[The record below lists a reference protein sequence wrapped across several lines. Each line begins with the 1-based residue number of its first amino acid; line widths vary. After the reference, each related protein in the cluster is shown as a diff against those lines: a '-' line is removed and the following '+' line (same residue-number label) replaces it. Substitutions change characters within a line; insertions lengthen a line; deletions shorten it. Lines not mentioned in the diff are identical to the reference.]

1 LHILLL
7 GDSMSFIG
15 IIGRR
20 KKGKRN
26 SLTFNQEVIQKIQ
39 EFHAIP
45 VGILVDF
52 EEDSK
57 KEFEQILPLLQL
69 CDGFILQGG
78 SEYYDIDIL
87 IIKYAYENN
96 ISTLGIC
103 LGMQTMAMTF
113 GGIMSTI
120 GSSHNKDFEYVHDI
134 EIIKDS
140 KLYNIIQRENIPVN
154 SRHKDYIVS
163 TNLFVS
169 ARSNV
174 IEAIEATD
182 KDFFIGVQWHPESL
196 KDENTQK
203 LFTAFFNNVKK

>member
-1 LHILLL
+1 
-7 GDSMSFIG
+7 MSWIG

-26 SLTFNQEVIQKIQ
+26 SLTFNEEVVKKIQ

-52 EEDSK
+52 KNNSH
-57 KEFEQILPLLQL
+57 KEFERILPLLKL

-87 IIKYAYENN
+87 ITKYLYENN
-96 ISTLGIC
+96 IPTLGIC
-103 LGMQTMAMTF
+103 LGMQTMAMAF

-120 GSSHNKDFEYVHDI
+120 GISHNKEFEYVHDV
-134 EIIKDS
+134 EIIKTS
-140 KLYNIIQRENIPVN
+140 KLYNIIQKEYIPVN
-154 SRHKDYIVS
+154 SRHNDYIVS
-163 TNLFVS
+163 TNLLVS
-169 ARSNV
+169 AKSNV

-196 KDENTQK
+196 KDENTRK
-203 LFTAFFNNVKK
+203 LFTAFFDNVKK